1 MSPRSDLTD
10 LRAWESGTYSQFGEE
25 GVIAGIFDAIGVR
38 HRYCVEFGA
47 KDGEAIS
54 NTAHLRKAL
63 GWDALLMEGD
73 PKWRGAGV
81 HTEFVTA
88 ENVQAL
94 FAKYGVPPQFDL
106 LSIDVDGND
115 YWIWNALSDFVPR
128 VVVVE
133 YNIFF
138 SLDVAKVIRY
148 RPDHV
153 WDGST
158 YHGASLAAL
167 AKLGREKG
175 YCLVH
180 TESWSPNAFFVK
192 RSELPAGYVERPLHE
207 LTDWG
212 AYREPRDTADRD
224 WVTV

>member
-1 MSPRSDLTD
+1 MPLPLTN
-10 LRAWESGTYSQFGEE
+10 LREWESGTYSQFGEE
-25 GVIAGIFDAIGVR
+25 GVLAGIFEAIGVR
-38 HRYCVEFGA
+38 QRYCVEFGA

-54 NTAHLRKAL
+54 NTANLRKNE
-63 GWDALLMEGD
+63 GWDSLLMEGD
-73 PKWRGAGV
+73 PAWQGRGV
-81 HTEFVTA
+81 RTEFVTA
-88 ENVQAL
+88 ENVNGL
-94 FAKYGVPPQFDL
+94 FAKYGVPPEFDL

-115 YWIWNALSDFVPR
+115 YWIWRAIDDYSPR

-138 SLDVAKVIRY
+138 GLDVAKTIRY
-148 RPDHV
+148 RPDHT

-167 AKLGREKG
+167 VKLGDAKG
-175 YCLVH
+175 YSLVH
-180 TESWSPNAFFVK
+180 TESWSPNAFFVR
-192 RSELPAGYVERPLHE
+192 RSELPAGYVERPIHE

-224 WVTV
+224 WVSV